1 MSLSHRV
8 RRSRLLPVAAVVA
21 TLAAPAWPQTTV
33 VVKEASPQTTVVVRQ
48 GPSEAECSARADRA
62 AMDSTGVVGGAVRG
76 SVGGAAVGAI
86 VGGRHGA
93 RHGAA
98 AGAVV
103 GGAAGGA
110 RRHDAY
116 RRAYDDCMRGY

>member
-1 MSLSHRV
+1 MSLRHSI
-8 RRSRLLPVAAVVA
+8 RRSRPLLMAAVAAL
-21 TLAAPAWPQTTV
+21 LAAPAW
-33 VVKEASPQTTVVVRQ
+33 SQTTVVVRQ

-98 AGAVV
+98 AGAIV
-103 GGAAGGA
+103 GGVAGGA
-110 RRHDAY
+110 RRHDVY
-116 RRAYDDCMRGY
+116 RRVYDDCMRGY